1 MEYTRIKYTVEKRI
15 ATITLSRPEHQNAL
29 DDVMINELSHALH
42 ASNKS
47 STVRV
52 ILLRGEGEVFCSG
65 TDPDVLRRLL
75 KYEFDQNLDD
85 SKALMK
91 LFVQIYTLRTPVIAV
106 VRGAALASG
115 CGLAAVCDLVIAS
128 KETARLG
135 FPEVTL
141 GFVPAVA
148 LGFLVRRIGE
158 GKAREL
164 AMLGTTLSA
173 EEAATIGLVNKV
185 VPETELDE
193 WSRSLAHRMAET
205 ASPAALGLVKEL
217 LSRSHGMSTNDAL
230 DYAANLSALSR
241 MTDDC
246 RRGLNAVLKDEGVKW

>member
-1 MEYTRIKYTVEKRI
+1 MEYTRIKYTVDRRI
-15 ATITLSRPEHQNAL
+15 ATVTLSRPEHQNAL
-29 DDVMINELSHALH
+29 DDAMINELSHALH
-42 ASNKS
+42 AANKS
-47 STVRV
+47 SSVRV
-52 ILLRGEGEVFCSG
+52 ILLKGEGEVFCSG
-65 TDPDVLRRLL
+65 TDPDLLRRLL

-91 LFVQIYTLRTPVIAV
+91 LFVQIHTLRTPVIAV
-106 VRGAALASG
+106 VRGPAIASG

-158 GKAREL
+158 GRAREL
-164 AMLGTTLSA
+164 AMLGTILSA
-173 EEAATIGLVNKV
+173 EEAATIGLVNHA
-185 VPETELDE
+185 VPETQLDE
-193 WSRSLAHRMAET
+193 TADAFATRLAEST
-205 ASPAALGLVKEL
+205 SPSAIGLVKEL
-217 LSRSHGMSTNDAL
+217 LSRVHGMSTNDAL
-230 DYAANLSALSR
+230 EYAANLSALSR

>member
-1 MEYTRIKYTVEKRI
+1 MEYTRIKYSVDRRI

-29 DDVMINELSHALH
+29 DDAMVNELSHALH
-42 ASNKS
+42 AANKS
-47 STVRV
+47 SSIRV
-52 ILLRGEGEVFCSG
+52 ILLKGEGDVFCSG

-85 SKALMK
+85 SKAVMK

-106 VRGAALASG
+106 VRGPALASG
-115 CGLAAVCDLVIAS
+115 CGLMAVCDLVIAS
-128 KETARLG
+128 RETARLG

-141 GFVPAVA
+141 GFVPALA
-148 LGFLVRRIGE
+148 LEFLSRRIGE

-164 AMLGTTLSA
+164 AMLGTILTA
-173 EEAATIGLVNKV
+173 DEAATIGLVNQV

-193 WSRSLAHRMAET
+193 HARSLAQRLAET
-205 ASPAALGLVKEL
+205 TSPAAIGLVKEL
-217 LSRSHGMSTNDAL
+217 LSRVHGMSTNDAL
-230 DYAANLSALSR
+230 EYAANLSALSR
-241 MTDDC
+241 MTDEC